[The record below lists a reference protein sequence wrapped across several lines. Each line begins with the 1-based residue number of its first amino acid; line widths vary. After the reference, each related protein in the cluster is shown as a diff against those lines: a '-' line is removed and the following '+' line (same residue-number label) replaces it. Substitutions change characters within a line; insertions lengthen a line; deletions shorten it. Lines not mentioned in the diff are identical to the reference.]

1 MVIIFDFDGTMADSF
16 TLIRQLYNKHAPE
29 YGVRTIES
37 EAHWQEIRRM
47 SFRQLM
53 HEFDVKPYQIP
64 RYLVTAKKLM
74 LNEAD
79 KIELFT
85 GIVEIIKQLRGEGNE
100 LYVLSSNTEELVG
113 KILAKNGISNQ
124 MTVMK
129 SSRLFGKSQSV
140 KRLIK
145 QLKISTDSVLL
156 IGDETR
162 DIEAA
167 NKAGVRSI
175 GVTWGFHPEDVLQV
189 SNPTFIANKPQEIV
203 EIIQGI

>member
-16 TLIRQLYNKHAPE
+16 TLIKELYNKHAPE

-37 EAHWQEIRRM
+37 EEHWQEIRRM
-47 SFRQLM
+47 NFRQLM
-53 HEFDVKPYQIP
+53 QSFEVKAFQIP
-64 RYLVTAKKLM
+64 KYLVVAKKLM
-74 LNEAD
+74 LQEAD
-79 KIELFT
+79 KIQLFP
-85 GIVEIIKQLRGEGNE
+85 GIVDVVNQLHQNGNE
-100 LYVLSSNTEELVG
+100 LYVLSSNTEELVS
-113 KILAKNGISNQ
+113 KILSKNGISDK

-145 QLKISTDSVLL
+145 QQKISTDSVMLV
-156 IGDETR
+156 GDETR

-167 NKAGVRSI
+167 NKAGVKSI
-175 GVTWGFHPEDVLQV
+175 GVTWGFHPEDVLQL
-189 SNPTFIANKPQEIV
+189 SNPSYFANNPQEIV